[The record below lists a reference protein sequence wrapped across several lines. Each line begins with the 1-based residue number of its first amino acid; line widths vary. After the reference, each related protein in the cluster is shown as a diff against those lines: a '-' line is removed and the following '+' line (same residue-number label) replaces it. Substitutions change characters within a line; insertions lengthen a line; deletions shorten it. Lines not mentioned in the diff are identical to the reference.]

1 MTERRDRPEFATS
14 MRGYDRLQVDDYIDR
29 LHDIAADAEDRARAA
44 ESELEFSRHTTV
56 GPRVAQILDLA
67 VEEGKELR
75 ERVQVEAD
83 RMREEGRAEAEAI
96 VAGARDSAELTRTEA
111 ERTRREVL
119 ADADAR
125 RLEVLGE
132 VERLT
137 EGKTRLLG
145 DLARLQRLLAEATGV
160 QPDAGGGAPVGE
172 GASEGAGAAATS
184 GAPVRNRGRAAEVS
198 VEAPTADNLA

>member
-172 GASEGAGAAATS
+172 GASEGAGAAAKS